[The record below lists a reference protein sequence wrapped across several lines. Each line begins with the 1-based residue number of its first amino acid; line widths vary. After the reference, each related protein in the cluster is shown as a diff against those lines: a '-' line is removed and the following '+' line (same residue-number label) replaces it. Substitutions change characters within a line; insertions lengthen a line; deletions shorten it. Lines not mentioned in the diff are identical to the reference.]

1 MGKKEIIKTVREE
14 TKIVMTVVK
23 GGISYQVMVGEVPL
37 VNYLEDNL

>member
-14 TKIVMTVVK
+14 TKIVMTVVNGAITYK
-23 GGISYQVMVGEVPL
+23 VMVGDIPL